1 VLFNSLDVM
10 NISQVN
16 PPHLQDPTLAQAA
29 LVTGAERLLF
39 ITGQAPFTA
48 DGKVPEDFE
57 SQCRLVWSRLVSI
70 LEEAGMSLEN
80 LVKVTTY
87 LADRKYRDDNSR
99 IRQEILAGH
108 RPALGIIICGCWDE
122 SWMLEIEAIAAA

>member
-1 VLFNSLDVM
+1 M
-10 NISQVN
+10 NFSNVD
-16 PPHLQDPTLAQAA
+16 PPHLADPTLSQGA

-48 DGKVPEDFE
+48 DEPVPDGFE
-57 SQCRLVWSRLVSI
+57 AQCRLVWRNVLAV
-70 LEEAGMSLEN
+70 LHEAGMTVEN

-87 LADRKYRDDNSR
+87 LADRADRETNSK

-108 RPALGIIICGCWDE
+108 RPALGIIITGCWDE
-122 SWMLEIEAIAAA
+122 SWLLEIEAIAAA

>member
-1 VLFNSLDVM
+1 MD
-10 NISQVN
+10 ISQVN
-16 PPHLQDPTLAQAA
+16 PPHLQDPGLTQAT

-39 ITGQAPFTA
+39 ITGQAPVMA
-48 DGKVPEDFE
+48 DGKVPGDFE
-57 SQCRLVWSRLVSI
+57 SQCRLIWSHLESI

-87 LADRKYRDDNSR
+87 LSDRKYRDDNSR

-108 RPALGIIICGCWDE
+108 KPALGIIICGCWDE
-122 SWMLEIEAIAAA
+122 SWLLEIEAIAAA